1 MLILLV
7 LCKTGVRFPS
17 SPQIYLSM
25 VILLTQLAD
34 LNKNIFGNLKKLSY
48 ITFNIA
54 G

>member
-1 MLILLV
+1 
-7 LCKTGVRFPS
+7 
-17 SPQIYLSM
+17 M

-34 LNKNIFGNLKKLSY
+34 LNKKIFGNLKKLSY